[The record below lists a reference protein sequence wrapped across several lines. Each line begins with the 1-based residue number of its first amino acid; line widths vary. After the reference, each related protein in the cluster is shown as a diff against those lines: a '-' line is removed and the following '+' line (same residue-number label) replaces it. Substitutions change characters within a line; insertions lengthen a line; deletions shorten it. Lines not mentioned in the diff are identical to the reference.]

1 MESHNSHKEIVDGL
15 KSRCGEKIQA
25 ISSAYSQFASD
36 SSTPQE
42 FFTSETFGSALH
54 RKNSEKPNMSQISAD
69 LKPFPFMTLPF
80 DIRRLI
86 YEELYP
92 TKQTIQFSQMDRKA
106 PSFPTT
112 GVYKLPKASTAF
124 LRTCRLVND
133 EAYDVLYGM
142 NKIVF
147 WPKLENLI
155 WSAANDRVSINSL
168 PPSIC
173 QKISEFHINL
183 DGKIHVLEKLSLL
196 KALPY
201 FPKVLITVMI
211 HLREDLRRHNPQGHP
226 RYWLLR
232 RLQTDC
238 KEIGR
243 ARAKS
248 GLTLWDDLEEPDAK
262 RMLERALPEGYQ
274 KGVCLDM
281 RDWWKESD
289 GWRKRLWFDY
299 GL

>member
-1 MESHNSHKEIVDGL
+1 M
-15 KSRCGEKIQA
+15 R
-25 ISSAYSQFASD
+25 
-36 SSTPQE
+36 
-42 FFTSETFGSALH
+42 
-54 RKNSEKPNMSQISAD
+54 
-69 LKPFPFMTLPF
+69 LPF

-92 TKQTIQFSQMDRKA
+92 TKQTIPYSQMDRKA

-112 GVYKLPKASTAF
+112 GGYKLPKASTAL
-124 LRTCRLVND
+124 LRTCKLVND

-142 NKIVF
+142 NKIAF

-155 WSAANDRVSINSL
+155 WSAANDRLSINSI

-183 DGKIHVLEKLSLL
+183 DGKIHVLERISLL

-201 FPKVLITVMI
+201 FPRVLITVMI
-211 HLREDLRRHNPQGHP
+211 HLREDLLRHNPQVHP
-226 RYWLLR
+226 RHCLLQ
-232 RLQTDC
+232 RLHGDC
-238 KEIGR
+238 KDIARVR
-243 ARAKS
+243 ANT
-248 GLTLWDDLEEPDAK
+248 GLTLWDDLEAPDTK

-274 KGVCLDM
+274 KGVSLDM

-289 GWRKRLWFDY
+289 GWRKSLRFDY